1 MSLGGFWDPAP
12 PPKGDR
18 WGPGPRVP
26 MVIVPPFAKKG
37 FVDHTVY
44 DSTSILAFISKRFG
58 LELLPGIRAQFG
70 DLRNAF
76 VFGAK

>member
-1 MSLGGFWDPAP
+1 
-12 PPKGDR
+12 
-18 WGPGPRVP
+18 
-26 MVIVPPFAKKG
+26 MVIVSPFAKKG

-44 DSTSILAFISKRFG
+44 DTTSILAFISKRFR

-76 VFGAK
+76 EFGAK